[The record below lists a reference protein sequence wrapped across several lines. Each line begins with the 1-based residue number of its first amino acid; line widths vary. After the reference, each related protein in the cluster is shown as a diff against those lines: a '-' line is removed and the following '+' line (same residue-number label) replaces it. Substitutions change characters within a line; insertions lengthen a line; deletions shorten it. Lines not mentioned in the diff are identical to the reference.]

1 MADSAQDKQLPAT
14 PRRIQKAREEGQAP
28 RSRDLGH
35 FGACFIGGV
44 AIVVLAPLF
53 TTWMARTL
61 TAGLRFDAVAL
72 QSAASMAERLGDNTL
87 IFVLASLPLGL
98 LMVAVGV
105 GSAVASGGWNLSFKA
120 MQPKL
125 DKFNPVTGLGRLFSS
140 DQLIQTAKACGMAL
154 VLGVVAGVY
163 LQFNLDKFTQAL
175 VMPLPAALTHAGST
189 IWGGLVA
196 LLFVLG
202 AVAFIDVPLQ
212 KYLFLKRLRMSHQ
225 EVKEEHKDAEGN
237 TEVKGKMKV
246 RMREMANRRMLAAV
260 PKADVV
266 VMNPTHYAVALKYE
280 EGAMAAPKVVAKGAD
295 LMALRIRDA
304 AQAAKVPVLQAPPL
318 ARALYAHAELDREI
332 PVTLFAAVAQVL
344 AWVYQLRRAM
354 DGQGPSPVAPS
365 ALEVPAGMDPHFPSQ
380 PQQPRGAAAG
390 EPA

>member
-14 PRRIQKAREEGQAP
+14 PQKIRKAREDGQTP

-53 TTWMARTL
+53 VAGMARTL
-61 TAGLRFDAVAL
+61 TAGLRFDATAL
-72 QSAASMAERLGDNTL
+72 RSAESMTERLGENTL
-87 IFVLASLPLGL
+87 VFVLASLPMGV
-98 LMVAVGV
+98 LMVAVGI
-105 GSAVASGGWNLSFKA
+105 GTALASGGWNLSFKA

-125 DKFNPVTGLGRLFSS
+125 DKLNPITGFGRLFSS
-140 DQLIQTAKACGMAL
+140 DQLIQTAKACAL
-154 VLGVVAGVY
+154 AVVLGAVAAVY
-163 LQFNLDKFTQAL
+163 LQFNLPRFLQAL
-175 VMPLPAALTHAGST
+175 AMPLPAALSHAGST

-196 LLFVLG
+196 MLFVLG

-212 KYLFLKRLRMSHQ
+212 RFLFLKRLRMSHQ

-260 PKADVV
+260 PHADVV
-266 VMNPTHYAVALKYE
+266 VMNPTHYAVALKYDE
-280 EGAMAAPKVVAKGAD
+280 ASMAAPKVVAKGAD
-295 LMALRIRDA
+295 LMAMRIRDA

-332 PVTLFAAVAQVL
+332 PAVLFSAVAQVL
-344 AWVYQLRRAM
+344 AWVYQLRRALP
-354 DGQGPSPVAPS
+354 GRGPAPVTPTV
-365 ALEVPAGMDPHFPSQ
+365 EVPDGLDPL
-380 PQQPRGAAAG
+380 QPRKPASSPAG
-390 EPA
+390 ETA